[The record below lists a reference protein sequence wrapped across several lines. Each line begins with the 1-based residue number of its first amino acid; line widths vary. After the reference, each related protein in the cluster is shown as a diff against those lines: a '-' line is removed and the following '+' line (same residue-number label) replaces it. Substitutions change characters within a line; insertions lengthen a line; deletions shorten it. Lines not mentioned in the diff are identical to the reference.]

1 MPGRRV
7 LRNQSFQK
15 AEDAERAAARHKL
28 AVRCGLCNKL
38 RPWTEINFQ
47 DWAHMVWTAE
57 CNKCHGLSAEGNDE

>member
-15 AEDAERAAARHKL
+15 AEDAEKAARKGKL
-28 AVRCGLCNKL
+28 RVRCGLCDKVV
-38 RPWTEINFQ
+38 PWTEINFL

-57 CNKCHGLSAEGNDE
+57 CNKCHGLNAETDDE